1 MTETDI
7 GRISVIMPAL
17 DAAAG
22 IADALGAVAVPGLVG
37 ERIVVDGGSAD
48 GTVEIARAAGARV
61 IAAERGRGAQLAA
74 GASAARADW
83 LLFLHA
89 DTVLARGWAEEAAR
103 FIADPANLAR
113 AAAFRFALDEPRR
126 RGRLLEAGVA
136 LRSRLFALPYGDQ
149 GLLIGR
155 DFHDRLGGFGTLP
168 LYEDVDF
175 IRRIGR
181 RRLSLLRTPAVT
193 SAARYRRG
201 GYLLRP
207 LRNLCLLGLYFAG
220 VAPRRL
226 TRLYG
231 RS

>member
-1 MTETDI
+1 MTEN
-7 GRISVIMPAL
+7 GRISVIIPAL

-22 IADALGAVAVPGLVG
+22 IAEALGAVAAPGLVG

-48 GTVEIARAAGARV
+48 DTVDRARAAGARV
-61 IAAERGRGAQLAA
+61 IVAQPGRGAQLAA
-74 GASAARADW
+74 GASEAQGDW

-89 DTVLARGWAEEAAR
+89 DTVLAPGWAEEAAT
-103 FIADPANLAR
+103 FIADPANRAR
-113 AAAFRFALDEPRR
+113 AAAFRFALDDQRR
-126 RGRLLEAGVA
+126 SGRVLEAGVA

-155 DFHDRLGGFGTLP
+155 EFHDQLGGFAPLP
-168 LYEDVDF
+168 LYEDVD
-175 IRRIGR
+175 IVRRIGR
-181 RRLSLLRTPAVT
+181 RRLALLRTPAVT

-207 LRNLCLLGLYFAG
+207 LRNLCLLALYFAG
-220 VAPRRL
+220 VAPGRL